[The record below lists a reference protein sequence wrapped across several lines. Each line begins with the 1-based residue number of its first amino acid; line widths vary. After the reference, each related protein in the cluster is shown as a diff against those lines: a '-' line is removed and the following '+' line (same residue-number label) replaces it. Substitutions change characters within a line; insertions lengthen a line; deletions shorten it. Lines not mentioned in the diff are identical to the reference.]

1 MNRKRV
7 IVLIISVLIVALV
20 AVVAFGATKLFGKKD
35 KDDEGDK
42 KEVVRR
48 GEFIVKVRES
58 GNLEPL
64 ISVDVRSNVEG
75 EIETLYIKEGDV
87 VAEKQPLLK
96 IDDEQVREQQKQAS
110 ANRDARRAQLE
121 QAALRIDMTEKQQKS
136 AITQAQNAVTAAK
149 AALESLDAN
158 TRQRITEAETQ
169 ISTTQNAFQQ
179 DEISLRQS
187 EIGREQASLTFERAQ
202 SAEESARVAYETAE
216 SELKRNQGL
225 FEKKLVSKR
234 VLEEAETARANALSR
249 YETAQKDVESQRKA
263 VESGQE
269 TIDARKKALES
280 RQTTL
285 ELHKK
290 NLVTIKES
298 QEAQRKQLAAE
309 LENAETR
316 LQQILETTDEEKELT
331 VHAQAGAAAALLEAD
346 STLKAQEERVNWTTV
361 IAPMSGTV
369 TRLNVEEGEIVTSGR
384 SAFSQGPAVL
394 TIADLS
400 KMVVKTRINEVDIAK
415 IALGQKVEI
424 RVDAYRDK
432 VFEGRVSEVA
442 PSAYTPDPRG
452 GQQGDGTIT
461 FEVVI
466 EVVGSPAELLP
477 GMSADVDI
485 IVMEDDNV
493 LQLPIDSVIDS
504 EVLTV
509 KVNIPSN
516 SIERFKSDQEVEVQ
530 NLIGKKFSGK
540 VGKISPSSVRG
551 NVEILLDGSPRGLR
565 SGPTE
570 VHVLFSETDKIEG
583 LEAEIES
590 EKKYF
595 VMLDKEDSK
604 TDGEK
609 KQKKDKKEDG
619 RGIRTRIEVGQRNN
633 THFELTSGLVEGDRV
648 FVPSMQELTKTGP
661 SNNGK

>member
-1 MNRKRV
+1 MNRKQT
-7 IVLIISVLIVALV
+7 IVLIISVLVFV
-20 AVVAFGATKLFGKKD
+20 AVVAIGATRIFGKKD
-35 KDDEGDK
+35 KENEEDK

-64 ISVDVRSNVEG
+64 ISVEVRSNVEG

-87 VAEKQPLLK
+87 VEKEQALLQ
-96 IDDEQVREQQKQAS
+96 IDDEQVLEQKKQAS
-110 ANRDARRAQLE
+110 ANRDARRAQVE
-121 QAALRIDMTEKQQKS
+121 QATLRIGMTEKQQES
-136 AITQAQNAVTAAK
+136 QITQAQNAVESAK

-169 ISTTQNAFQQ
+169 ISTTKNLLQQ
-179 DEISLRQS
+179 DEIALRQS
-187 EIGREQASLTFERAQ
+187 EIELQQAELRQERAQ
-202 SAEESARVAYETAE
+202 VAEGSAKVVSETAE
-216 SELKRNQGL
+216 SELKRNQEL

-234 VLEEAETARANALSR
+234 GLEEAETARANALSQ
-249 YETAQKDVESQRKA
+249 YETAQKDVESQIKA
-263 VESGQE
+263 VESQQE
-269 TIDARKKALES
+269 TIDARKEALES
-280 RQTTL
+280 RRATL
-285 ELHKK
+285 RLHQE

-298 QEAQRKQLAAE
+298 QAAQKRQLAAE
-309 LENAETR
+309 LKNAETQ
-316 LQQILETTDEEKELT
+316 LQQILETTDEEKKLT
-331 VHAQAGAAAALLEAD
+331 VHAKAGAEAALLEAD
-346 STLKAQEERVNWTTV
+346 STLKAQEERVAWTTV

-415 IALGQKVEI
+415 IELGQRVEI

-432 VFEGRVSEVA
+432 VFEGRVSEIA

-461 FEVVI
+461 FEVMI
-466 EVVGSPAELLP
+466 EVVGSPPELLP

-485 IVMEDDNV
+485 IVMEDDSV

-509 KVNIPSN
+509 KVNVSPN
-516 SIERFKSDQEVEVQ
+516 SIGRFKSDEEVEVQ
-530 NLIGKKFSGK
+530 NLIGKKFPGK
-540 VGKISPSSVRG
+540 VGKISPSSIRG
-551 NVEILLDGSPRGLR
+551 NVEILLDGTPRGLR
-565 SGPTE
+565 SGPTQ
-570 VHVLFSETDKIEG
+570 VHVLFSETDKIKG

-595 VMLDKEDSK
+595 VMLDKEPSK
-604 TDGEK
+604 AETEK
-609 KQKKDKKEDG
+609 KKKNKKEDEK
-619 RGIRTRIEVGQRNN
+619 GIRTRIEVGQRNN
-633 THFELTSGLVEGDRV
+633 THFELLSGIVEGDRV
-648 FVPSMQELTKTGP
+648 FVPSMQQLTKTV
-661 SNNGK
+661 SDTK

>member
-1 MNRKRV
+1 MNRKRT

-20 AVVAFGATKLFGKKD
+20 TVVALGAIKIFSKKD
-35 KDDEGDK
+35 KDSADEK

-87 VAEKQPLLK
+87 VEKEQPLLK
-96 IDDEQVREQQKQAS
+96 IDDEQVREQEKQAS
-110 ANRDARRAQLE
+110 ANRDARKAQVE
-121 QAALRIDMTEKQQKS
+121 QATLRIKMTEKQQES
-136 AITQAQNAVTAAK
+136 AITQAQNAVEVAR

-169 ISTTQNAFQQ
+169 ISTTENQRQQ
-179 DEISLRQS
+179 DEIALRQS
-187 EIGREQASLTFERAQ
+187 EIELQQAKLRRERAQ
-202 SAEESARVAYETAE
+202 AGEESAKVAYETAQ
-216 SELKRNQGL
+216 SELKRNQEL
-225 FEKKLVSKR
+225 FEKNLVSKR
-234 VLEEAETARANALSR
+234 VLEEAERGRANALSQH
-249 YETAQKDVESQRKA
+249 ETAQKDVESQIKA
-263 VESGQE
+263 VESQQE
-269 TIDARKKALES
+269 TIDAREKALES
-280 RQTTL
+280 RQATL
-285 ELHKK
+285 DLHKK
-290 NLVTIKES
+290 NLGTIKES
-298 QEAQRKQLAAE
+298 QAAQKRQLEAE

-316 LQQILETTDEEKELT
+316 LQQILETTDEEKKLT
-331 VHAQAGAAAALLEAD
+331 VHAKAGAQAALLEAD
-346 STLKAQEERVNWTTV
+346 STLKAQEERVTWTTV
-361 IAPMSGTV
+361 VAPMSGTV

-384 SAFSQGPAVL
+384 SAFSQGPAIL

-400 KMVVKTRINEVDIAK
+400 RMVVKTRINEVDIAK
-415 IALGQKVEI
+415 IALGQRVEI

-432 VFEGRVSEVA
+432 AFEGRVSEIA

-461 FEVVI
+461 FEVMI
-466 EVVGSPAELLP
+466 EVVGSPPELLP

-509 KVNIPSN
+509 KVNVPSN
-516 SIERFKSDQEVEVQ
+516 SIDRFKSDQEVEVQ

-540 VGKISPSSVRG
+540 VGKISPSSARG

-570 VHVLFSETDKIEG
+570 IHVLFSETDKIEG

-595 VMLDKEDSK
+595 VMLDKDNSK
-604 TDGEK
+604 TDTEK
-609 KQKKDKKEDG
+609 KKDEKG
-619 RGIRTRIEVGQRNN
+619 TRTRIEVGQRNN
-633 THFELTSGLVEGDRV
+633 THFELIGGVVEGDRV

-661 SNNGK
+661 DNK

>member
-1 MNRKRV
+1 MNRKRAV
-7 IVLIISVLIVALV
+7 VLIISVLVLV
-20 AVVAFGATKLFGKKD
+20 AVVAIGATQIFGKKD
-35 KDDEGDK
+35 KDDGADEK

-64 ISVDVRSNVEG
+64 ISVEVRSNVEG
-75 EIETLYIKEGDV
+75 EIETLYIKEGAV
-87 VAEKQPLLK
+87 VEKEQALLK
-96 IDDEQVREQQKQAS
+96 IDHEQVLEQKKQAE

-121 QAALRIDMTEKQQKS
+121 QAKLHIDMTEKQQAS
-136 AITQAQNAVTAAK
+136 QITQDRNAVEVAK
-149 AALESLDAN
+149 AALESLEAN

-169 ISTTQNAFQQ
+169 ISTTQNELQQ
-179 DEISLRQS
+179 DEIALRQS
-187 EIGREQASLTFERAQ
+187 EIELQQAKLRQERAQ
-202 SAEESARVAYETAE
+202 VAEGSAKVVSETAE

-234 VLEEAETARANALSR
+234 VLEEAETARANALSQ
-249 YETAQKDVESQRKA
+249 YETAQNDVESQIKA
-263 VESGQE
+263 VESQQQ
-269 TIDARKKALES
+269 TIDARKEALES
-280 RQTTL
+280 RRTTL

-290 NLVTIKES
+290 NLVTVKES
-298 QEAQRKQLAAE
+298 QEAQKRQRAAE
-309 LENAETR
+309 LENARTR
-316 LQQILETTDEEKELT
+316 LQQILETTDEEKQLT
-331 VHAQAGAAAALLEAD
+331 VHAAVSAKAAFVEAE
-346 STLKAQEERVNWTTV
+346 SALKAQEERFGWTTV

-384 SAFSQGPAVL
+384 SAFSQGAAIL
-394 TIADLS
+394 TVADLAR
-400 KMVVKTRINEVDIAK
+400 MVVKTRINEVDIAK

-432 VFEGRVSEVA
+432 VFEGRVSEIA
-442 PSAYTPDPRG
+442 PSAYTPDQRG

-461 FEVVI
+461 FEVMI

-509 KVNIPSN
+509 KVNVPSN
-516 SIERFKSDQEVEVQ
+516 SIGRFKSDQEVEVQ

-540 VGKISPSSVRG
+540 VGKISPSSARG

-570 VHVLFSETDKIEG
+570 IHVLFSETDKIEG

-595 VMLDKEDSK
+595 VLLDKEDSK
-604 TDGEK
+604 ADTEK
-609 KQKKDKKEDG
+609 KKDKKKDEKG
-619 RGIRTRIEVGQRNN
+619 TRTRIEIGQRNN
-633 THFELTSGLVEGDRV
+633 THFELTGGLVEGDRV
-648 FVPSMQELTKTGP
+648 FVPSMEELTKTGP
-661 SNNGK
+661 SNK

>member
-1 MNRKRV
+1 MNRKRT
-7 IVLIISVLIVALV
+7 IVLIICVLVLV
-20 AVVAFGATKLFGKKD
+20 AVVAIGATKIFGKKD
-35 KDDEGDK
+35 KDADADEK

-75 EIETLYIKEGDV
+75 EIEALYIKEGDAV
-87 VAEKQPLLK
+87 EKGQALLK
-96 IDDEQVREQQKQAS
+96 IDDEQVLEQKKQAS

-121 QAALRIDMTEKQQKS
+121 QAALRIEMTKKQQKS
-136 AITQAQNAVTAAK
+136 AITQAQNAVTGAR

-187 EIGREQASLTFERAQ
+187 EIGREQAALTLERAR
-202 SAEESARVAYETAE
+202 ATEESVKVAFETAE
-216 SELKRNQGL
+216 SELQRNQGL

-234 VLEEAETARANALSR
+234 VLEEAEAARANALSQH
-249 YETAQKDVESQRKA
+249 ETAKKNVESQIKA
-263 VESGQE
+263 VESEQE

-280 RQTTL
+280 RQVTL

-290 NLVTIKES
+290 NLGTIKES
-298 QEAQRKQLAAE
+298 QEAQRKQLTAE

-316 LQQILETTDEEKELT
+316 LQQILGTTDEEKKLT
-331 VHAQAGAAAALLEAD
+331 VHAKAGAAAALLEAD
-346 STLKAQEERVNWTTV
+346 STLKAQEERVTWTTLV
-361 IAPMSGTV
+361 APMSGTI

-394 TIADLS
+394 AIADLS
-400 KMVVKTRINEVDIAK
+400 RMVVKTRINEVDIAK
-415 IALGQKVEI
+415 IELGQRVEI
-424 RVDAYRDK
+424 RVDAYRDS
-432 VFEGRVSEVA
+432 VFAGKVSEIA

-466 EVVGSPAELLP
+466 EVVGSPPELLP

-485 IVMEDDNV
+485 IVMEEDSV

-509 KVNIPSN
+509 KVNVPSN
-516 SIERFKSDQEVEVQ
+516 SIDRFKSDQELEVQ

-540 VGKISPSSVRG
+540 VGRISPSSARG
-551 NVEILLDGSPRGLR
+551 NVEILLDGTPRGLR
-565 SGPTE
+565 SGPTQ
-570 VHVLFSETDKIEG
+570 VHVLFSETDKIER

-595 VMLDKEDSK
+595 VMLDKEASK
-604 TDGEK
+604 ADAEK
-609 KQKKDKKEDG
+609 KKKKDKKEG
-619 RGIRTRIEVGQRNN
+619 EKGIRTRIEIGQRNS
-633 THFELTSGLVEGDRV
+633 THFELLSGLVEEDRV
-648 FVPSMQELTKTGP
+648 FVPSMEQLTKKVSDT
-661 SNNGK
+661 K

>member
-1 MNRKRV
+1 MNRKRT
-7 IVLIISVLIVALV
+7 IVLIISVLVLV
-20 AVVAFGATKLFGKKD
+20 AVVAIGATQIFGKKD
-35 KDDEGDK
+35 KDDNADEK

-64 ISVDVRSNVEG
+64 ISVEVRSNVEG

-87 VAEKQPLLK
+87 VEKEQALLK
-96 IDDEQVREQQKQAS
+96 IDDEQVLEQKKQAS
-110 ANRDARRAQLE
+110 ANRDARRAQVE
-121 QAALRIDMTEKQQKS
+121 QATLRIGMTEKQQES
-136 AITQAQNAVTAAK
+136 AITQAQNAVESAK
-149 AALESLDAN
+149 AALESLGAN

-169 ISTTQNAFQQ
+169 ISTTKNLLQQ
-179 DEISLRQS
+179 DEIALRQS
-187 EIGREQASLTFERAQ
+187 EIELQQAKLRQERAQ
-202 SAEESARVAYETAE
+202 VGEGSAKVVSETAE

-234 VLEEAETARANALSR
+234 VLEEAETARANALSQ
-249 YETAQKDVESQRKA
+249 YETAQKDVESQIKA
-263 VESGQE
+263 VESQQE
-269 TIDARKKALES
+269 TIDARKEALES
-280 RQTTL
+280 RRSTL
-285 ELHKK
+285 RLHQE

-298 QEAQRKQLAAE
+298 QAAQKRQLEAE
-309 LENAETR
+309 LKSAETR
-316 LQQILETTDEEKELT
+316 LQQILETTDEEKKLT
-331 VHAQAGAAAALLEAD
+331 VHAKSGAEAALLEAD
-346 STLKAQEERVNWTTV
+346 STLKAQEERVRWTTV

-384 SAFSQGPAVL
+384 SAFSQGPAIL

-400 KMVVKTRINEVDIAK
+400 RMVVKTRINEVDIAK
-415 IALGQKVEI
+415 INLGQRVEI

-432 VFEGRVSEVA
+432 VFEGRVSEIA

-461 FEVVI
+461 FEVMI

-509 KVNIPSN
+509 KVNVPSN
-516 SIERFKSDQEVEVQ
+516 SIGRFKSDQEVEVQ

-540 VGKISPSSVRG
+540 VGKISPSSIRG
-551 NVEILLDGSPRGLR
+551 NVEILLDGSPLGLR

-570 VHVLFSETDKIEG
+570 VHVLFSETDRIEG

-595 VMLDKEDSK
+595 VMLDKVDSK
-604 TDGEK
+604 ADTEK
-609 KQKKDKKEDG
+609 KQKKGKKKNEKG
-619 RGIRTRIEVGQRNN
+619 TRTRIEVGQRNN

-661 SNNGK
+661 SNDGK

>member
-1 MNRKRV
+1 MNRKRTV
-7 IVLIISVLIVALV
+7 VLIISVLIVALV
-20 AVVAFGATKLFGKKD
+20 AVVAFGATKIFGKKD
-35 KDDEGDK
+35 KDNGDEK

-64 ISVDVRSNVEG
+64 ISIDVRSNVEG
-75 EIETLYIKEGDV
+75 EIEALYIKEGDIV
-87 VAEKQPLLK
+87 EKEQALLK
-96 IDDEQVREQQKQAS
+96 IDDEQVREQKKQAE
-110 ANRDARRAQLE
+110 ANRDARQAQLE
-121 QAALRIDMTEKQQKS
+121 QARLRIEMTEKQQES
-136 AITQAQNAVTAAK
+136 QITQAQNAVESAK

-169 ISTTQNAFQQ
+169 ISTTQNALQQ
-179 DEISLRQS
+179 DAISLRQS
-187 EIGREQASLTFERAQ
+187 EIGQEQADLTLQRVQA
-202 SAEESARVAYETAE
+202 ATESARVVFETAE

-234 VLEEAETARANALSR
+234 VLEEAETARANALSQ
-249 YETAQKDVESQRKA
+249 YETAKKDVESQIKA
-263 VESGQE
+263 VESQQE

-280 RQTTL
+280 RQATL
-285 ELHKK
+285 RLYQE

-298 QEAQRKQLAAE
+298 QAAQKRQLEAE
-309 LENAETR
+309 LESAKTR
-316 LQQILETTDEEKELT
+316 LQQILGTTDEEKQLT
-331 VHAQAGAAAALLEAD
+331 VHAEVGAQAVLLEAL
-346 STLKAQEERVNWTTV
+346 STLKAQEERVGWTTV

-400 KMVVKTRINEVDIAK
+400 RMVVKTRINEVDIAK
-415 IALGQKVEI
+415 ITLGQKVEI
-424 RVDAYRDK
+424 RVDAYRDR

-466 EVVGSPAELLP
+466 EVVGSPPELLP

-485 IVMEDDNV
+485 VVMQDDNV

-509 KVNIPSN
+509 KVNVPAN
-516 SIERFKSDQEVEVQ
+516 SINRFKSDQEVEVQ

-540 VGKISPSSVRG
+540 VGTISPSSTRG
-551 NVEILLDGSPRGLR
+551 NVEILLDGTPRGLR
-565 SGPTE
+565 SGPTQ

-595 VMLDKEDSK
+595 VMLDKEVSEADA
-604 TDGEK
+604 
-609 KQKKDKKEDG
+609 KKDKKEDEK
-619 RGIRTRIEVGQRNN
+619 GIRTRIEVGQRNN
-633 THFELTSGLVEGDRV
+633 THFELLSGLVEGDRV
-648 FVPSMQELTKTGP
+648 FVPSMQQLTKTV
-661 SNNGK
+661 SDTK

>member
-1 MNRKRV
+1 MNRKQT
-7 IVLIISVLIVALV
+7 IVLIITVLVLV
-20 AVVAFGATKLFGKKD
+20 AVVAIGATKIFGKKD
-35 KDDEGDK
+35 KENEEDK

-75 EIETLYIKEGDV
+75 EIEALYIKEGDV
-87 VAEKQPLLK
+87 VEKEQALLK
-96 IDDEQVREQQKQAS
+96 IDDEQVLEQKKQAE
-110 ANRDARRAQLE
+110 ANRDARQAQLE
-121 QAALRIDMTEKQQKS
+121 QARLRIEMTEKQQES
-136 AITQAQNAVTAAK
+136 QITQSQNAVESAK
-149 AALESLDAN
+149 ASLESLDAN

-187 EIGREQASLTFERAQ
+187 EIGREQADLTLQRARV
-202 SAEESARVAYETAE
+202 AAESARVVFETAQ

-234 VLEEAETARANALSR
+234 VLEEAETARANALSQ
-249 YETAQKDVESQRKA
+249 YETSKKDVESQIKA
-263 VESGQE
+263 VESQQE

-280 RQTTL
+280 RQATL
-285 ELHKK
+285 RLHQE

-298 QEAQRKQLAAE
+298 QAAQKRQLEAE
-309 LENAETR
+309 LESAKTR
-316 LQQILETTDEEKELT
+316 LQQIIETTDEEKQLT
-331 VHAQAGAAAALLEAD
+331 VHAEVGAQAVLLEAL
-346 STLKAQEERVNWTTV
+346 STLKAQEERVDWTTV

-369 TRLNVEEGEIVTSGR
+369 TRLNIEEGEIVTSGR

-415 IALGQKVEI
+415 ITPGQRVEI
-424 RVDAYRDK
+424 RVDAYRDR

-461 FEVVI
+461 FEVMI
-466 EVVGSPAELLP
+466 EVVGSPPELLP

-485 IVMEDDNV
+485 IVMEADSV

-509 KVNIPSN
+509 KVNVSTN
-516 SIERFKSDQEVEVQ
+516 SIDRFKSDEEVEVQ

-540 VGKISPSSVRG
+540 VGKISPSSARG
-551 NVEILLDGSPRGLR
+551 NVEILLDGTPRGLR
-565 SGPTE
+565 SGPTQ

-595 VMLDKEDSK
+595 VMLDKELSK
-604 TDGEK
+604 ADTEK
-609 KQKKDKKEDG
+609 KKKNKKEDEK
-619 RGIRTRIEVGQRNN
+619 GIRTRIEVGQRNN
-633 THFELTSGLVEGDRV
+633 THFELLSGIVEGDRV
-648 FVPSMQELTKTGP
+648 FVPSMQQLTKTV
-661 SNNGK
+661 SDTK

>member
-1 MNRKRV
+1 MNRKRTL
-7 IVLIISVLIVALV
+7 VLIISVLIVVLV
-20 AVVAFGATKLFGKKD
+20 AVVAFGATKIFGKKD
-35 KDDEGDK
+35 KDEADEK

-75 EIETLYIKEGDV
+75 EIEALYIKEGDV
-87 VAEKQPLLK
+87 VEKEQALLK

-110 ANRDARRAQLE
+110 ANRDARKAQVE
-121 QAALRIDMTEKQQKS
+121 QATLRIGMTEKQQES

-169 ISTTQNAFQQ
+169 IATTQNALQQ
-179 DEISLRQS
+179 DQIALRQS
-187 EIGREQASLTFERAQ
+187 EIGREQANLTFQRAQ
-202 SAEESARVAYETAE
+202 AAEESARVTFETAE

-234 VLEEAETARANALSR
+234 VLEEAETARANVLSQH
-249 YETAQKDVESQRKA
+249 ETAKKNVESQIKA
-263 VESGQE
+263 VESEQE
-269 TIDARKKALES
+269 TIDARKTALES
-280 RQTTL
+280 RHATL
-285 ELHKK
+285 RLHQE

-298 QEAQRKQLAAE
+298 QAAQKRQLDAE

-316 LQQILETTDEEKELT
+316 LQQILETTDEEKQLT
-331 VHAQAGAAAALLEAD
+331 VHAKAGAEAALLEAD
-346 STLKAQEERVNWTTV
+346 STLKAQEERVEWTTV

-384 SAFSQGPAVL
+384 SAFSQGPAIL

-400 KMVVKTRINEVDIAK
+400 RMVVKTRINEVDIAK
-415 IALGQKVEI
+415 IALGQRVEI

-461 FEVVI
+461 FEVMI

-485 IVMEDDNV
+485 IVMEEDSV

-509 KVNIPSN
+509 KVKVPSN
-516 SIERFKSDQEVEVQ
+516 SIGRFESDQEVEVQ

-540 VGKISPSSVRG
+540 VGKISPSSARG

-570 VHVLFSETDKIEG
+570 IQILFSETDKIEG

-595 VMLDKEDSK
+595 VLLDKEDSK
-604 TDGEK
+604 TESEK
-609 KQKKDKKEDG
+609 KKDKKKDEKG
-619 RGIRTRIEVGQRNN
+619 TRTRIEVGQRNN

-648 FVPSMQELTKTGP
+648 YVPSMQELTKTGP
-661 SNNGK
+661 SGK

>member
-1 MNRKRV
+1 MNRKRT
-7 IVLIISVLIVALV
+7 IVLIISVLVLV
-20 AVVAFGATKLFGKKD
+20 AVVAIGATKIFGKKD
-35 KDDEGDK
+35 KDDTDEK

-64 ISVDVRSNVEG
+64 ISVEVRSNVEG
-75 EIETLYIKEGDV
+75 EIEALYIKEGDV
-87 VAEKQPLLK
+87 VEKEQAMLK
-96 IDDEQVREQQKQAS
+96 IDDEQVIEQKKQAS
-110 ANRDARRAQLE
+110 ANRDARRAQVE
-121 QAALRIDMTEKQQKS
+121 QATLRIGMTEKQQES
-136 AITQAQNAVTAAK
+136 AIMQAQNAVESAK
-149 AALESLDAN
+149 AALASLDAN
-158 TRQRITEAETQ
+158 TRQRMTEADTQ
-169 ISTTQNAFQQ
+169 ISTTKNTLQQ
-179 DEISLRQS
+179 DEIALRQS
-187 EIGREQASLTFERAQ
+187 EIELQQAQLRQERAQ
-202 SAEESARVAYETAE
+202 VAEGSAKVVSETAE

-234 VLEEAETARANALSR
+234 VLEEAETASANALSQ
-249 YETAQKDVESQRKA
+249 YETAQKDVESQIKA
-263 VESGQE
+263 VESQQE
-269 TIDARKKALES
+269 TIDARKEALES
-280 RQTTL
+280 RRATL
-285 ELHKK
+285 RLHQE
-290 NLVTIKES
+290 NLVTIRES
-298 QEAQRKQLAAE
+298 QAAQKRQLEAE
-309 LENAETR
+309 LKSAETR
-316 LQQILETTDEEKELT
+316 LQQILETTDEEKQLT
-331 VHAQAGAAAALLEAD
+331 VHAKASAQAALLEAD
-346 STLKAQEERVNWTTV
+346 STLKAQEERVTWTTV

-384 SAFSQGPAVL
+384 SAFSQGPAIL

-400 KMVVKTRINEVDIAK
+400 RMVVKTRINEVDIAK
-415 IALGQKVEI
+415 IELGQRVEI
-424 RVDAYRDK
+424 RVDAYRDQ
-432 VFEGRVSEVA
+432 VFEGRVSEIA

-485 IVMEDDNV
+485 IVMEDDNI

-509 KVNIPSN
+509 KVNVPPS
-516 SIERFKSDQEVEVQ
+516 SIDRFKSDQEVEVQ

-540 VGKISPSSVRG
+540 VGKISPSGARG

-570 VHVLFSETDKIEG
+570 IHVLFSETDKIEE

-595 VMLDKEDSK
+595 VLLDKEDSK
-604 TDGEK
+604 TDTES
-609 KQKKDKKEDG
+609 KKDKKKDEKG
-619 RGIRTRIEVGQRNN
+619 TRTRIEVGQRNN

-648 FVPSMQELTKTGP
+648 FVPSMEQLTKTGP
-661 SNNGK
+661 NGK

>member
-1 MNRKRV
+1 MNRKRAV
-7 IVLIISVLIVALV
+7 VLITSILVLV
-20 AVVAFGATKLFGKKD
+20 AVVAIGATKLFGKKD
-35 KDDEGDK
+35 KDDDADEK

-87 VAEKQPLLK
+87 VEKEQALLK
-96 IDDEQVREQQKQAS
+96 IDHEQVLEEKKQAS

-121 QAALRIDMTEKQQKS
+121 QATLRIQMTEKQQDS
-136 AITQAQNAVTAAK
+136 AITQAENAVTVAK
-149 AALESLDAN
+149 AALESLEAD

-169 ISTTQNAFQQ
+169 ISTTKNALQQ

-187 EIGREQASLTFERAQ
+187 KIGRQQAALTLERTQMAEK
-202 SAEESARVAYETAE
+202 SAKVTFETAE
-216 SELKRNQGL
+216 SELKRNQEL

-234 VLEEAETARANALSR
+234 VLEEAETARANALSQ
-249 YETAQKDVESQRKA
+249 YETAQKDVESQIKA
-263 VESGQE
+263 VESQQQ
-269 TIDARKKALES
+269 TIDASKEALES
-280 RQTTL
+280 RRSTL
-285 ELHKK
+285 RLHEE

-298 QEAQRKQLAAE
+298 QEAQRKQRAAE
-309 LENAETR
+309 LENAKTQ
-316 LQQILETTDEEKELT
+316 LQQILETTDEEKQLT
-331 VHAQAGAAAALLEAD
+331 VHEEVSAKAALLEAE
-346 STLKAQEERVNWTTV
+346 STLKAQEERFGWTTV
-361 IAPMSGTV
+361 VAPMSGTV

-394 TIADLS
+394 TIANLS
-400 KMVVKTRINEVDIAK
+400 RMVVKTRINEVDIAK
-415 IALGQKVEI
+415 IELGQRVEI

-432 VFEGRVSEVA
+432 VFEGRVSEIA
-442 PSAYTPDPRG
+442 PSAYTPDQG
-452 GQQGDGTIT
+452 MGQQGDGTIT

-466 EVVGSPAELLP
+466 EVIGSPPELLP

-485 IVMEDDNV
+485 IVMQDNSV

-509 KVNIPSN
+509 KVNVPSN
-516 SIERFKSDQEVEVQ
+516 SIGRFKSDQEVEVQ

-540 VGKISPSSVRG
+540 VGKISPSSARG

-570 VHVLFSETDKIEG
+570 IHVLFSETDKIEG

-595 VMLDKEDSK
+595 VLLDKEDSK
-604 TDGEK
+604 TDTEK
-609 KQKKDKKEDG
+609 KKDKKKDEKG
-619 RGIRTRIEVGQRNN
+619 TRTRIEVGQRNN

-661 SNNGK
+661 SNE

>member
-1 MNRKRV
+1 MNRKRTV
-7 IVLIISVLIVALV
+7 VLIISVLIVALV
-20 AVVAFGATKLFGKKD
+20 AVVAFGATKIFGKKD
-35 KDDEGDK
+35 KDNGDEK

-64 ISVDVRSNVEG
+64 ISIDVRSNVEG
-75 EIETLYIKEGDV
+75 EIEALYIKEGDIV
-87 VAEKQPLLK
+87 EEEQALLK
-96 IDDEQVREQQKQAS
+96 IDDEQVREQKKQAE
-110 ANRDARRAQLE
+110 ANRDARQAQLE
-121 QAALRIDMTEKQQKS
+121 QARLRIEMTEKQQES
-136 AITQAQNAVTAAK
+136 QITQAQNAVESAK

-169 ISTTQNAFQQ
+169 ISTTQNALQQ
-179 DEISLRQS
+179 DAISLRQS
-187 EIGREQASLTFERAQ
+187 EIGREQASLTLERAQ
-202 SAEESARVAYETAE
+202 AAAESARVTFETAE

-234 VLEEAETARANALSR
+234 VLEEAETARANALSQ
-249 YETAQKDVESQRKA
+249 YETGKKDVQSQIKA
-263 VESGQE
+263 VESQQE

-280 RQTTL
+280 RQATL
-285 ELHKK
+285 RLYQE

-298 QEAQRKQLAAE
+298 QAAQKRQLEAE
-309 LENAETR
+309 LESAKTR
-316 LQQILETTDEEKELT
+316 LQQILETTDEEQQLT
-331 VHAQAGAAAALLEAD
+331 VHAEVGAQAVLLEAL
-346 STLKAQEERVNWTTV
+346 STLKAQEERVGWTTV

-400 KMVVKTRINEVDIAK
+400 RMVVKTRINEVDIAK

-424 RVDAYRDK
+424 RVDAYRDR
-432 VFEGRVSEVA
+432 VFEGRVSEIA

-466 EVVGSPAELLP
+466 EVIGSPPELLP

-485 IVMEDDNV
+485 IVMQDDNV

-509 KVNIPSN
+509 KVNVPAN
-516 SIERFKSDQEVEVQ
+516 SINRFKSDQEVEVQ

-540 VGKISPSSVRG
+540 VGTISPSSTRG
-551 NVEILLDGSPRGLR
+551 NVEILLDGTPRGLR
-565 SGPTE
+565 SGPAQ

-595 VMLDKEDSK
+595 VMLDKEVSEADAN
-604 TDGEK
+604 K
-609 KQKKDKKEDG
+609 KKKKDKKADEK
-619 RGIRTRIEVGQRNN
+619 GIRTRIEVGQRNN
-633 THFELTSGLVEGDRV
+633 THFELLSGLVEGDRV
-648 FVPSMQELTKTGP
+648 FVPSMQQLTKTV
-661 SNNGK
+661 SDTE

>member
-1 MNRKRV
+1 MNRKRT

-20 AVVAFGATKLFGKKD
+20 TVVALGATKIFGKKD
-35 KDDEGDK
+35 KDSADEK

-87 VAEKQPLLK
+87 VEKEQPLLK
-96 IDDEQVREQQKQAS
+96 IDDEQVREQEKQAS
-110 ANRDARRAQLE
+110 ANRDARKAQVE
-121 QAALRIDMTEKQQKS
+121 QATLRIKMTEKEQES
-136 AITQAQNAVTAAK
+136 AITQAQNAVEVAR

-169 ISTTQNAFQQ
+169 ISTTENQRQQ
-179 DEISLRQS
+179 DEIALRQS
-187 EIGREQASLTFERAQ
+187 EIELQQAKLRRERAQ
-202 SAEESARVAYETAE
+202 AGEESAKVAYETAQ
-216 SELKRNQGL
+216 SELKRNQEL
-225 FEKKLVSKR
+225 FEKNLVSKR
-234 VLEEAETARANALSR
+234 VLEEAERGRANALSQH
-249 YETAQKDVESQRKA
+249 ETAQKDVESQIKA
-263 VESGQE
+263 VESQQE

-280 RQTTL
+280 RQATL
-285 ELHKK
+285 DLHKK
-290 NLVTIKES
+290 NLGTIKES
-298 QEAQRKQLAAE
+298 QAAQKRQLEAE

-316 LQQILETTDEEKELT
+316 LQQILETTDEEKKLT
-331 VHAQAGAAAALLEAD
+331 VHAKAGAQAALLEAD
-346 STLKAQEERVNWTTV
+346 STLKAQEERVTWTTV
-361 IAPMSGTV
+361 VAPMSGTV

-384 SAFSQGPAVL
+384 SAFSQGPAIL
-394 TIADLS
+394 TIANLS
-400 KMVVKTRINEVDIAK
+400 RMVVKTRINEVDIAK
-415 IALGQKVEI
+415 IALGQRVEI

-432 VFEGRVSEVA
+432 VFEGRVSEIA

-461 FEVVI
+461 FEVMI
-466 EVVGSPAELLP
+466 EVVGSPPELLP

-485 IVMEDDNV
+485 IVTEDDNV

-509 KVNIPSN
+509 KVNVPSN
-516 SIERFKSDQEVEVQ
+516 SIDRFKSDQEVEVQ

-540 VGKISPSSVRG
+540 VGKISPSSARG

-570 VHVLFSETDKIEG
+570 IHVLFSETDKIEG

-604 TDGEK
+604 TETEK
-609 KQKKDKKEDG
+609 KKKKDE
-619 RGIRTRIEVGQRNN
+619 RGTRTRIEVGQRNN
-633 THFELTSGLVEGDRV
+633 THFELIGGLVEGDRV

-661 SNNGK
+661 SNE